1 MTGAG
6 DKTLMIAV
14 LAQELQ
20 LTCMVKRERG
30 TCTAADCDN
39 CRTRDLLAEAGRML
53 GTRYEVDIPARLAV
67 SREANRAE
75 QLAQALRSVCTEL
88 LQERGCYEGECG
100 TDACSY
106 SDCVVG
112 PAMELLESLEREVPS
127 GE

>member
-6 DKTLMIAV
+6 DRTLMIAV

-30 TCTAADCDN
+30 TCTPADCDN

-67 SREANRAE
+67 SEEASRAE

-88 LQERGCYEGECG
+88 RLMRGCDEGDCG
-100 TDACSY
+100 TDACWY
-106 SDCVVG
+106 SDCVAG
-112 PAMELLESLEREVPS
+112 PALELLDRCGPEVRARD
-127 GE
+127 

>member
-20 LTCMVKRERG
+20 LTCMAKRERG

-53 GTRYEVDIPARLAV
+53 GTEYEVDIPAHVVA
-67 SREANRAE
+67 SEETKHAE
-75 QLAQALRSVCTEL
+75 QLAQALSSVCMEMRL
-88 LQERGCYEGECG
+88 MRGCDEGDCG
-100 TDACSY
+100 TDACWY

-112 PAMELLESLEREVPS
+112 PALELLERCGPEVRARD
-127 GE
+127 